1 MSLFSDIVKK
11 ANEIQ
16 ASDIHISEGNYI
28 GLRVF
33 GKIEKSY
40 FEDYG
45 KLTKK
50 QTVDIYEEITEL
62 FSDKSKSY
70 YKECLEVE
78 GTVGFGLSY
87 AEANIK
93 FRVNAASYKEG
104 YYIVLRRNE
113 VNPPLLS
120 KLNFYDDTLIGLNYA
135 LKQRSGLFLVVGQTG
150 SGKSTTLAAMIR
162 EINEHEEGKNIVTL
176 EDPIEYEHLP
186 AKANIV
192 QKEIGRDLKTFD
204 LGLKAA
210 MREDPDII
218 LLGEIRDLSSLN
230 AALKLSETGHL
241 IFATLHTD
249 NAISTIDRIVAMSD
263 NPTLTRNRLAAVMI
277 GVIAQK
283 LVPSPD
289 NKRALLWEILIPD
302 QGIKNNIAAG
312 ELNTI
317 KSSIDSLP
325 MSQSFNKTLIQ
336 HYKANKLRKEDIFK
350 YTTDRDSLLVMLS

>member
-1 MSLFSDIVKK
+1 MSTFSEIVKK
-11 ANEIQ
+11 ANEIK

-33 GKIEKSY
+33 GKIEKQ
-40 FEDYG
+40 EDYG

-50 QTVDIYEEITEL
+50 QTIEIYEEITQS
-62 FSDKSKSY
+62 FSTKSKEY
-70 YKECLEVE
+70 YNECLDKE
-78 GTVGFGLSY
+78 GTVGFGLTY
-87 AEANIK
+87 ANEDIK
-93 FRVNAASYKEG
+93 FRVNAATYKEG

-113 VNPPLLS
+113 ANPPLLAN
-120 KLNFYDDTLIGLNYA
+120 LNFYEDTLIGLNYA

-150 SGKSTTLAAMIR
+150 SGKSTTLAAMLR
-162 EINEHEEGKNIVTL
+162 EINENEEGKNIVTL
-176 EDPIEYEHLP
+176 EDPIEYEHIP
-186 AKANIV
+186 VKANIV

-218 LLGEIRDLSSLN
+218 LLGEIRDKSSLN

-263 NPTLTRNRLAAVMI
+263 NAVLTRNRLSAVMI

-289 NKRALLWEILIPD
+289 GKRILLWEMLITD
-302 QGIKNNIAAG
+302 QAIKNNIAAG

-325 MSQSFNKTLIQ
+325 MSQSFNKTLVQ
-336 HYKANKLRKEDIFK
+336 HLKNQKLRKEDIFK
-350 YTTDRDSLLVMLS
+350 YTTERDSLLAMLA

>member
-1 MSLFSDIVKK
+1 MSIFTEIIQKS
-11 ANEIQ
+11 NELK

-28 GLRVF
+28 GLRIY
-33 GKIEKSY
+33 GKIV
-40 FEDYG
+40 FQTDYG
-45 KLTKK
+45 KLTKN
-50 QTVDIYEEITEL
+50 QTIEIYKEMTQN
-62 FSDKSKSY
+62 FSDKNKEY
-70 YKECLEVE
+70 FTECLDKED
-78 GTVGFGLSY
+78 TIGFGLKY
-87 AEANIK
+87 DEDIK
-93 FRVNAASYKEG
+93 FRVNTSNYKEG

-113 VNPPLLS
+113 ANPPLLS
-120 KLNFYDDTLIGLNYA
+120 KLNFYEDTLIGLNYA
-135 LKQRSGLFLVVGQTG
+135 LKQRAGLFLVVGQTG
-150 SGKSTTLAAMIR
+150 SGKSTTLAAMLR
-162 EINEHEEGKNIVTL
+162 EINENEEGKNIVTL
-176 EDPIEYEHLP
+176 EDPIEYEHIP
-186 AKANIV
+186 VKANIV

-263 NPTLTRNRLAAVMI
+263 NAVLTRNRLAAVMI

-283 LVPSPD
+283 LVPTPD
-289 NKRALLWEILIPD
+289 GKRILLWEILIPD

-336 HYKANKLRKEDIFK
+336 HLKNQKLRKEDIFK
-350 YTTDRDSLLVMLS
+350 YTTERDSLLAMLA